1 VVRFVYTRT
10 DTPLDGI
17 RRYTERC
24 CEALRTYGGVSAQV
38 DFWTAEP
45 AANLAQAGDV
55 LVIQYNPFSY
65 GRRGF
70 APWLVRRVRQ
80 VRRQVPGARILLMVH
95 EAYVPARSIRWAV
108 MGAWQQAQLAAV
120 ARAAHGT
127 VVSTPTWSRRVAR
140 LAGAAPIAAIP
151 VGSNLPDARSARTE
165 TRRAQG
171 WTDDV
176 FVVAALGGDRAA
188 RLPDFAERALT
199 AIVQRRQRV
208 VFSNLGAAP
217 LQLPTHVRGVEQY
230 QPGAV
235 DEQALASG
243 LAAADLFLAPYEDG
257 VSLRRTT
264 LAAALQHGLP
274 VVGTNGRNTEA
285 ELAECG
291 ALRLAST
298 ALIEDFAEVA
308 AAVSVDGEARTALQV
323 AARRY
328 FDGRLSWP
336 MIAAQYRRALD
347 VVVGDPIV

>member
-17 RRYTERC
+17 RRYTERS
-24 CEALRTYGGVSAQV
+24 CEALQMYAGVSAQV
-38 DFWTAEP
+38 DFWTSEP

-55 LVIQYNPFSY
+55 LVVQYNPFSY

-70 APWLVRRVRQ
+70 APWLVRRLRQ

-95 EAYVPARSIRWAV
+95 EAYVPARSVKWAV
-108 MGAWQQAQLAAV
+108 MGTWQQAQLAAV

-127 VVSTPTWSRRVAR
+127 LVSTPTWFRRVAR
-140 LAGAAPIAAIP
+140 LAGVAPIAAIP

-165 TRRAQG
+165 TRRAHG
-171 WTDDV
+171 WADDV

-199 AIVQRRQRV
+199 TIVQSRPHV
-208 VFSNLGAAP
+208 VFANLGAAP
-217 LQLPTHVRGVEQY
+217 LELPKQVRSVAQY

-235 DEQALASG
+235 DEEALANE

-274 VVGTNGRNTEA
+274 VVGTSGRNTEA
-285 ELAECG
+285 ELSECA
-291 ALRLAST
+291 ALRLAPRER
-298 ALIEDFAEVA
+298 IEDFAAVA
-308 AAVSVDGEARTALQV
+308 AEVSIDREGRTALRV
-323 AARRY
+323 AARQY
-328 FDGRLSWP
+328 FEERLSWP
-336 MIAAQYRRALD
+336 TIADQYRRALE
-347 VVVGDPIV
+347 VVVGGPIV